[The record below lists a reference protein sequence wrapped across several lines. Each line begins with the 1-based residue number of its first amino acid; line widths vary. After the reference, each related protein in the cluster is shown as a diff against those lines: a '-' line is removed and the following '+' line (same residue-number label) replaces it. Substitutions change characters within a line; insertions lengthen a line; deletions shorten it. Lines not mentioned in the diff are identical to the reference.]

1 MSGTIPTPVITPT
14 PTPDP
19 TPPPTVD
26 PWAKPSISVI
36 GLLIFAAGYTI
47 AYLTR
52 DTIVMTMFAGAA
64 IAMGQQVIGYWL
76 GSSSGSTTKD
86 ATIAA
91 AATASKGPTIS

>member
-1 MSGTIPTPVITPT
+1 MSGTIPTPVITP
-14 PTPDP
+14 PAMPPDP
-19 TPPPTVD
+19 PTPTVD

-36 GLLIFAAGYTI
+36 GLLIFAVGYTI

-52 DTIVMTMFAGAA
+52 DTTVMTMFAGAA

-76 GSSSGSTTKD
+76 GSSSGSTNKD

-91 AATASKGPTIS
+91 AATAPKGPIP